1 MKRFFRNNGLT
12 LAALALFFSS
22 WIGQIITGYLSHNDE
37 LKKLGGAPLA
47 FGSYLISGHF
57 LEATF
62 ENWESEFLQMAIF
75 VYLSAFLFQKG
86 SAESN
91 PLPEEGES
99 KPELK
104 PRYFVGR
111 PLLRKLYESSL
122 SLALTALF
130 LFSFIGHILGGWME
144 ANSED
149 VLKGQPEKSLI
160 EFIAG
165 SEFWFQSFQNWQSE
179 FLSLAAIIFLTIF
192 LRQKDSAQSKAVD
205 APHSK
210 TGN

>member
-12 LAALALFFSS
+12 LAAMALFFGS
-22 WIGQIITGYLSHNDE
+22 WIGQIITGFFTHNEE
-37 LKKLGGAPLA
+37 LKKLGGAHLE

-57 LEATF
+57 FEATF

-91 PLPEEGES
+91 PLPEEGEDQ
-99 KPELK
+99 PEPN

-111 PLLRKLYESSL
+111 PLLRKLYENSL
-122 SLALTALF
+122 SLALMALF
-130 LFSFIGHILGGWME
+130 LISFAGHIVGGWME
-144 ANSED
+144 ENSED
-149 VLKGQPEKSLI
+149 ILKGQPEKSLA

-179 FLSLAAIIFLTIF
+179 FLSLAAIIFLTIY

-210 TGN
+210 TGD